1 MVNLSSFN
9 CSTDRWRQLSR
20 QSYAKSSRANR
31 IQPSRKVRSRGQ
43 AALSPPNA
51 PTASHR
57 LVLKWNFT
65 YFSSL
70 TRPHTHIGIYLANRR
85 QMGICQW
92 HGDCPW
98 PHWHVIGQN
107 YEFAFEFACEQ
118 SIDGSEAEEREGKDG
133 REVWHWSVGWGNTRS
148 FHIRRHSQTNSVDQ
162 AAKLWFTTPISYRQ
176 NRHTHKWVWSMTQLQ
191 MNAGI

>member
-1 MVNLSSFN
+1 MRDIVDDFFVVVVTEHLTVAGNNSALYIGGIVIWKRCPMLKKNVLAPMVNLSSFN

-118 SIDGSEAEEREGKDG
+118 SIDGSEAEGREGKG
-133 REVWHWSVGWGNTRS
+133 GVTLVGWVREYS
-148 FHIRRHSQTNSVDQ
+148 IF
-162 AAKLWFTTPISYRQ
+162 SY
-176 NRHTHKWVWSMTQLQ
+176 S
-191 MNAGI
+191 